1 MEVSG
6 PGSESEQQLPA
17 YATAVAT
24 VDPLTHCARPGIE
37 PLSQCSQEAADPV
50 VPQRELPF

>member
-24 VDPLTHCARPGIE
+24 VDPLTHCARPGIKRT
-37 PLSQCSQEAADPV
+37 P
-50 VPQRELPF
+50 PQQPKPPQWDS